1 MRLGRWFV
9 LSVLMVL
16 ALASGVVAQPV
27 SDSDFLYMVP
37 TFVSG
42 IGIHPSPSVDTAFKY
57 PVWVNN
63 KTVLGAIAF
72 PLCYPGSAD
81 LKLDY
86 TILTSPDIRGVT
98 YGPAG
103 RNSAWVIRTSLIDS
117 TAKNILC
124 GFISF
129 SSFPAT
135 SDTLLYFHFQLKANA
150 ADAVVICD
158 TCVAGGQ
165 HLAFTDVLAQDQ
177 IPTWTKGSISFGTD
191 VGDRPGSAIT
201 PLVYGLDQNL
211 PNPFNAQTK
220 ISFSMPAAG
229 HVKLIVYNV
238 LGQEVVTLLDQKM
251 DASKHEVVWDG
262 LNGQGTI
269 VASGTYFYRLNIG
282 DSYEETRQMTLL
294 K

>member
-9 LSVLMVL
+9 LAVLFVL
-16 ALASGVVAQPV
+16 ALTSGVLAQPV
-27 SDSDFLYMVP
+27 SDSDFIYMLPMSIEIDTVP
-37 TFVSG
+37 TA
-42 IGIHPSPSVDTAFKY
+42 DTTFKW

-63 KTVLGAIAF
+63 STVLGAIAL

-81 LKLDY
+81 LDID
-86 TILTSPDIRGVT
+86 TSVLTPPDIRGVS

-103 RNSAWVIRTSLIDS
+103 RNAGWQIKTSLPSLS
-117 TAKNILC
+117 TDRILC

-129 SSFPAT
+129 SSFPA
-135 SDTLLYFHFQLKANA
+135 SNDTLLYLHFKLLANA
-150 ADAVVICD
+150 ADAVVTCD
-158 TCVAGGQ
+158 SCTVANQ

-177 IPTWTKGSISFGTD
+177 IPDWNPGTLSMGTA
-191 VGDRPGSAIT
+191 VGDRPGSGIT

-220 ISFSMPAAG
+220 IQFSMPAAG

-238 LGQEVVTLLDQKM
+238 LGQEVVTLLDGKL
-251 DASKHEVVWDG
+251 DANKHEVVWDG
-262 LNGQGTI
+262 LNGQGSI

-282 DSYEETRQMTLL
+282 DAYEETRQMTLL